1 MSALANKH
9 WTAEEYL
16 AFERASEE
24 RYEFF
29 AGAIHLISGSSRN
42 HNLIVVNT
50 FTSLHYQTTQH
61 SHEVYA
67 NAMRVRVN
75 KRDYVYPDVVVVCGE
90 PQLEDDQLDTL
101 LNPTLII
108 EVLSP
113 STEKYDRD
121 EKFRSYCT
129 LQSLQEYVLISQ
141 HTPRI
146 ERYLRHE
153 DGQWLYVEVS
163 GLESSVELT
172 SIGCTLALVDVY
184 NKMRFEEE

>member
-9 WTAEEYL
+9 WTAEDYL
-16 AFERASEE
+16 AFERASDE
-24 RYEFF
+24 RHQFVS
-29 AGAIHLISGSSRN
+29 GAIHLISGWSRN

-50 FTSLHYQTTQH
+50 FTSLHDQTSQH
-61 SHEVYA
+61 PHEVYA

-90 PQLEDDQLDTL
+90 PELEDDQLDTL

-121 EKFRSYCT
+121 EKFCLYRT
-129 LQSLQEYVLISQ
+129 LQSLQEYV
-141 HTPRI
+141 RI
-146 ERYLRHE
+146 LHV
-153 DGQWLYVEVS
+153 LN
-163 GLESSVELT
+163 
-172 SIGCTLALVDVY
+172 AA
-184 NKMRFEEE
+184 